1 MCNKWFVQR
10 TQVQV
15 NLRWK
20 SAVAV
25 DVGVRST
32 SCSGF
37 SWLVW
42 RVASA
47 RCSSIHKVKA
57 YLRHTLVVLV
67 VILVEFHRY
76 LVPAPLMCNQ
86 KVRKKVCLRAQS
98 APFLLRRQRWRRYPA
113 ARAHVADGVSLD
125 DLKKAPRV
133 EALLGTLRSGLAGAT
148 VVRGKDEGRPTQP
161 HALCFQATPLRP
173 MSFSNSR

>member
-1 MCNKWFVQR
+1 MRDKWFAQR

-25 DVGVRST
+25 DVGVRRT

-47 RCSSIHKVKA
+47 RCSSTHKVKA
-57 YLRHTLVVLV
+57 HLRHTLVVLV

-98 APFLLRRQRWRRYPA
+98 APFFVATPKAAALPSSTRRRGGRRFMMTQKTPRDEALRRLA
-113 ARAHVADGVSLD
+113 TS
-125 DLKKAPRV
+125 
-133 EALLGTLRSGLAGAT
+133 LRSGLVGAS
-148 VVRGKDEGRPTQP
+148 GKRWRSIHRSPS
-161 HALCFQATPLRP
+161 HALCFHRLAPDDFLE
-173 MSFSNSR
+173 